1 MARRLIY
8 LLSNEST
15 DSFPDNAP
23 FSFSNVLPAPITL
36 PWEQQLRRRP
46 GLEWHVCLRMI
57 QFNDNFVNTPA
68 SLDIAV
74 PHFKLCKF
82 LNWQT
87 AHNAMDEEEE
97 GEAIAWHNA
106 SIPTNEFYT
115 PEDMTRALNNLFII
129 NRLSRRSALNFALST
144 DNHLSITG
152 ENVVLLVHR
161 HAADFLHYTDE
172 GYEVNMI
179 DDGEPY
185 TVLLFPPRRRY
196 EDGTSGDLTMI
207 TSTRPLRFIQ
217 SIPKYIR
224 ISMGETVIDRR
235 RAIAVI
241 PYTPSEKGTFHLE
254 LRKRQYARL
263 PVSHLS
269 KISAKLLDHAGREL
283 RLAPGQP
290 TILKMSLELRRDE
303 FTRYI
308 ASKHCTPT
316 TDTADHNTDF
326 HWHPNPPIELSSGRW
341 KVALAAIYFP
351 KRFDPYPD
359 QERTQ
364 MITTKRNN
372 LTAYLR
378 LKKADFI
385 NYDAFIRAFSAL
397 LETEGFDV
405 KVLNGRCSI
414 GQKPLQPTFVA
425 ELELGARLAT
435 ILGYSAKYIPGKGII
450 LRFKKENNRSVSA
463 QKIDLY
469 RPHSQTIQVWT
480 DMIRPITFGPRRS
493 RVLKVVKAHH
503 LQGEG
508 LQCYTSEQW
517 EFQPLAISHLSNVR
531 FRLLGHDGEL
541 IQFDNSKEEVLLNLI
556 FKRMRR

>member
-1 MARRLIY
+1 ML
-8 LLSNEST
+8 
-15 DSFPDNAP
+15 
-23 FSFSNVLPAPITL
+23 
-36 PWEQQLRRRP
+36 
-46 GLEWHVCLRMI
+46 

-68 SLDIAV
+68 SLDIAA

-82 LNWQT
+82 LNWQA
-87 AHNAMDEEEE
+87 AHNTMDEEEE

-115 PEDMTRALNNLFII
+115 AEDLSRVLNNLFII
-129 NRLSRRSALNFALST
+129 NRLSRRSALNFALTT
-144 DNHLSITG
+144 DNHLSIVG
-152 ENVVLLVHR
+152 ENAVLLVHR
-161 HAADFLHYTDE
+161 HVADFLHYTDE

-185 TVLLFPPRRRY
+185 TVLLFPPRRHY

-224 ISMGETVIDRR
+224 ISMGEAVLDRR

-269 KISAKLLDHAGREL
+269 KISVKLLDHVGKEL

-303 FTRYI
+303 FSRYI
-308 ASKHCTPT
+308 SSRACIPT
-316 TDTADHNTDF
+316 TDTADNNTDF
-326 HWHPNPPIELSSGRW
+326 HWHPNPPLELNSGRW

-351 KRFDPYPD
+351 KQFDPYPD
-359 QERTQ
+359 GEMTE
-364 MITTKRNN
+364 MITTKRND
-372 LTAYLR
+372 LTTYLR
-378 LKKADFI
+378 LKKTDFI
-385 NYDAFIRAFSAL
+385 DYDTFIRAFSAL

-405 KVLNGRCSI
+405 KVVNDRCSI
-414 GQKPLQPTFVA
+414 GQKPLQASFVA
-425 ELELGARLAT
+425 ELELDGRLAT
-435 ILGYSAKYIPGKGII
+435 MLGYSREYTPGNRIR
-450 LRFKKENNRSVSA
+450 LNFKKEKNRCVSA
-463 QKIDLY
+463 QRINLY

-480 DMIRPITFGPRRS
+480 DMIRPITFGSRRS

-503 LQGEG
+503 LQGDG

-531 FRLLGHDGEL
+531 FRLLGYNGEL
-541 IQFDNSKEEVLLNLI
+541 IEFANSKEEVLLNLI